1 MWRTKYG
8 GPRCAPVSKHTFW
21 FLFVFGLLLS
31 TALASGQSSEPSA
44 SATQPSASATQP
56 SASAP
61 ALPSPAAAMQ
71 SPDAVVGA
79 GDLLELSVFDVPELS
94 KSVRVT
100 GNGELDLPL
109 IGKMQA
115 SGKSAAALA
124 ALIADRYRKG
134 NLVLDP
140 QVTIRILEFATQ
152 GITISG
158 EVQHPGVYPDFGP
171 KSLSDVLAQAGGMTS
186 QADTHVQIMHRS
198 AHTEQ
203 SVRMPL
209 EGIRT
214 SADENTPVYPGDSIY
229 VPRAGIVYVLGDVT
243 RPGGIVM
250 RNGQLTVLEALSE
263 SQGLKQTAKLQDA
276 FILRKQGES
285 YARIDVPLKHYLKG
299 EQGDLALRGG
309 DVLVVPASGAK
320 VFWRD
325 TSGILASLGGAALY
339 ATAVH

>member
-1 MWRTKYG
+1 MRML
-8 GPRCAPVSKHTFW
+8 RFARQFSMPVSLTK
-21 FLFVFGLLLS
+21 LGFGSATLLLVLG
-31 TALASGQSSEPSA
+31 TVALGQIVQAHPMG
-44 SATQPSASATQP
+44 SATSPSVAQVQSA
-56 SASAP
+56 
-61 ALPSPAAAMQ
+61 
-71 SPDAVVGA
+71 DAVVGP

-100 GNGELDLPL
+100 GDGELDLPL

-124 ALIADRYRKG
+124 AIIAERYRKG

-171 KSLSDVLAQAGGMTS
+171 KSLNEAIALAGGMTA
-186 QADTHVQIMHRS
+186 QADIHVQIMHRS
-198 AHTEQ
+198 SHTEQ
-203 SVRMPL
+203 SIRVPL
-209 EGIRT
+209 EGLRT
-214 SADENTPVYPGDSIY
+214 SADENTPIYPGDSIY

-263 SQGLKQTAKLQDA
+263 SQGLKGTAKLQDA

-285 YARIDVPLKHYLKG
+285 YDRIELPLKRYLKG
-299 EQGDLALRGG
+299 KEGDLELRGG
-309 DVLVVPASGAK
+309 DVLVVPASGVK
-320 VFWRD
+320 VFWKD
-325 TSGILASLGGAALY
+325 TSGIIASLGGAALY

>member
-1 MWRTKYG
+1 MLISSDG
-8 GPRCAPVSKHTFW
+8 GDGAFRVMCSLPRLCVRLAAAL
-21 FLFVFGLLLS
+21 FLC
-31 TALASGQSSEPSA
+31 TALAFGQVAEPPASTSSAPPTSTPGQSA
-44 SATQPSASATQP
+44 
-56 SASAP
+56 
-61 ALPSPAAAMQ
+61 
-71 SPDAVVGA
+71 DAVVGP

-100 GNGELDLPL
+100 GDGELDLPL
-109 IGKMQA
+109 IGKLQA

-124 ALIADRYRKG
+124 SLIADRYRKG

-171 KSLSDVLAQAGGMTS
+171 KSLSDALALAGGMTA

-198 AHTEQ
+198 SHTEQ
-203 SVRMPL
+203 SVRVPL

-214 SADENTPVYPGDSIY
+214 SADESTPVYPGDSIY

-276 FILRKQGES
+276 FILRKRGET
-285 YARIDVPLKHYLKG
+285 YTRIELPLKGYLKG
-299 EQGDLALRGG
+299 EHGDLELKGG
-309 DVLVVPASGAK
+309 DVLVVPVSGAK

>member
-1 MWRTKYG
+1 MRMYKSIHSASMQISWLRLGVGSATLL
-8 GPRCAPVSKHTFW
+8 
-21 FLFVFGLLLS
+21 LFLS
-31 TALASGQSSEPSA
+31 TALGQMERTHPGGPATSPPSSPVQSA
-44 SATQPSASATQP
+44 
-56 SASAP
+56 
-61 ALPSPAAAMQ
+61 
-71 SPDAVVGA
+71 DAVVGP

-100 GNGELDLPL
+100 GDGELDLPL

-124 ALIADRYRKG
+124 AMIAERYRKG

-171 KSLSDVLAQAGGMTS
+171 KSLSEAIALAGGMTA

-198 AHTEQ
+198 SHTEQ
-203 SVRMPL
+203 SIRVPL
-209 EGIRT
+209 EGLRT
-214 SADENTPVYPGDSIY
+214 SADENTPIYPGDSIY

-263 SQGLKQTAKLQDA
+263 SQGLKGTAKLQDA

-285 YARIDVPLKHYLKG
+285 YDRIEVPLKRYLKG
-299 EQGDLALRGG
+299 QEGDLELRGG
-309 DVLVVPASGAK
+309 DVLVVPASGVK
-320 VFWRD
+320 VFWKD
-325 TSGILASLGGAALY
+325 TSGIIASLGGAALY

>member
-1 MWRTKYG
+1 MSKCKRGHLFGTAF
-8 GPRCAPVSKHTFW
+8 GPQTWSVRLTV
-21 FLFVFGLLLS
+21 VLLLFTAFARGQIARPVPNTS
-31 TALASGQSSEPSA
+31 TV
-44 SATQPSASATQP
+44 
-56 SASAP
+56 
-61 ALPSPAAAMQ
+61 PAAKSSVQ
-71 SPDAVVGA
+71 SADAVVGP

-100 GNGELDLPL
+100 GDGELDLPL

-124 ALIADRYRKG
+124 AIIADRYRTG
-134 NLVLDP
+134 NLVLNP

-171 KSLSDVLAQAGGMTS
+171 KSLSDALALAGGMTA

-198 AHTEQ
+198 VHTQQ
-203 SVRMPL
+203 SVRVPL

-250 RNGQLTVLEALSE
+250 RNGELTVLEALSE
-263 SQGLKQTAKLQDA
+263 SQGLKGTAKLQDA

-285 YARIDVPLKHYLKG
+285 YSRIDVPLKQYLKG
-299 EQGDLALRGG
+299 KEGDLELRGG

-325 TSGILASLGGAALY
+325 TSGIIASLGGAALY

>member
-1 MWRTKYG
+1 MRMLRPGELLRVQSDWPTLV
-8 GPRCAPVSKHTFW
+8 AHSAAVM
-21 FLFVFGLLLS
+21 FLC
-31 TALASGQSSEPSA
+31 TAIASGQVAGLPAGPSA
-44 SATQPSASATQP
+44 AMPAVPPVQSA
-56 SASAP
+56 
-61 ALPSPAAAMQ
+61 
-71 SPDAVVGA
+71 DAVVGP

-100 GNGELDLPL
+100 GDGELDLPL
-109 IGKMQA
+109 IGKIQA

-124 ALIADRYRKG
+124 AVIAERYRTG
-134 NLVLDP
+134 NLVLNP

-171 KSLSDVLAQAGGMTS
+171 KSLSDAIALAGGMTA

-198 AHTEQ
+198 SHTEQ
-203 SVRMPL
+203 SIRVPL
-209 EGIRT
+209 EGLRT

-229 VPRAGIVYVLGDVT
+229 VPRAGVVYVLGDVT

-263 SQGLKQTAKLQDA
+263 SQGLKGTAKLQDA
-276 FILRKQGES
+276 FILRKHGES
-285 YARIDVPLKHYLKG
+285 YARIDVPLKNYLKG
-299 EQGDLALRGG
+299 GQGDLELKGG

-320 VFWRD
+320 VFWKD
-325 TSGILASLGGAALY
+325 TSGIIASLGGAALY
-339 ATAVH
+339 AAAAH